1 MFFPGMQ
8 SRALR
13 IAALAWVGLWFGLL
27 VPWHTRGAV
36 QLPGKNASLP
46 SFTTCC
52 APSKPAD
59 TASKDSP
66 LDKGG
71 PASNCA
77 VCHFIATLDIPLPTV
92 FYEPFLGT
100 AAIAA
105 TVRPVAPYTPVL
117 TRVPPERGPPAVSS
131 NLS

>member
-1 MFFPGMQ
+1 MQ

-13 IAALAWVGLWFGLL
+13 IAVLAWVGLWFGLI

-36 QLPGKNASLP
+36 QLPGNNAAGP
-46 SFTTCC
+46 AFTTCC
-52 APSKPAD
+52 APSKPANSN
-59 TASKDSP
+59 SKDAP
-66 LDKGG
+66 LNQGG

-77 VCHFIATLDIPLPTV
+77 VCHFIATLDVAAPTI

-105 TVRPVAPYTPVL
+105 TVRPIAPCTPVL
-117 TRVPPERGPPAVSS
+117 TRVPPERGPPAVASH
-131 NLS
+131 LS

>member
-1 MFFPGMQ
+1 MQ

-13 IAALAWVGLWFGLL
+13 IAVLAWVGLWFGLL

-36 QLPGKNASLP
+36 QLPGKNASGP

-52 APSKPAD
+52 ATSKPDD
-59 TASKDSP
+59 TASQESP

-92 FYEPFLGT
+92 FYEPLSGT
-100 AAIAA
+100 VAIADA
-105 TVRPVAPYTPVL
+105 VRPIAPHTPVL
-117 TRVPPERGPPAVSS
+117 TRVPPERGPPAVASR
-131 NLS
+131 LS